1 MSDITKK
8 LKYIPACCGI
18 TIASVLLAG
27 CTTFR
32 APAIVDISDSKVV
45 VQKTDQIGLAKNTAT
60 LQDVQKTANNGCGQ
74 YNKKA
79 VLLSEVCG
87 RMQQTQFGPICAAT
101 NYLFSCNEKEKKKKK
116 KR

>member
-27 CTTFR
+27 CTTFI
-32 APAIVDISDSKVV
+32 APAIVDISDSKVI
-45 VQKTDQIGLAKNTAT
+45 VQRANQIGLARNTAT

-79 VLLSEVCG
+79 VLLSNVCG
-87 RMQQTQFGPICAAT
+87 LTQRTDFGPICAAT

-116 KR
+116 KK